1 MLPPIDLE
9 CEFDLPARSTRKFVD
24 VVLMLPHAAN
34 QTPAACPP
42 VKGWPR
48 KEPLIATHVKDPE
61 QEDGGGL

>member
-1 MLPPIDLE
+1 MREL
-9 CEFDLPARSTRKFVD
+9 VD

-42 VKGWPR
+42 VKCWPR

-61 QEDGGGL
+61 QEDGGEL